1 MLSEGTEVPSF
12 VLPGYHDGE
21 ITEFALDEFVGEDV
35 LVLAFYPMD
44 FSPTCTEELCSLR
57 DIDLLTLMDDV
68 TILGISRDSV
78 HSHRAFAEQNG
89 LEFPLLTDSIGEV
102 AEEFGVLHAE
112 LEGQQRIPKRA
123 LFVVD
128 DRGTIQ
134 YAWKTEHPN
143 VQPDLQAVREA
154 IDGIQDDRTA
164 AERYGRAYRHY
175 TYGRSEFENALG
187 AYDRDQWGD
196 AAGRFEEAAAYFD
209 TASDA
214 FASARRFAETDDV
227 RTLATT
233 AQAASDDFGQAAN
246 WLGEAARHYDD
257 GNDDLAAEYEADAQR
272 PHRSARN
279 AGELRDPEALPVD
292 PDDISTE

>member
-1 MLSEGTEVPSF
+1 MLSEGTEAPSF

-21 ITEFALDEFVGEDV
+21 VTEFALDDFVGEDV

-44 FSPTCTEELCSLR
+44 FSPACTDELCSLR

-78 HSHRAFAEQNG
+78 HSHRAFAEANA
-89 LEFPLLTDSIGEV
+89 LEFPLLTDSIGAV
-102 AEEFGVLHAE
+102 AEEYGVLHEE
-112 LEGQQRIPKRA
+112 LDDHQRIPKRA
-123 LFVVD
+123 IFVVD

-134 YAWKTEHPN
+134 YAWHTEDPS
-143 VQPDLQAVREA
+143 VQPELDAVRDA

-187 AYDRDQWGD
+187 AYDREQWPD

-209 TASDA
+209 SASTAFS
-214 FASARRFAETDDV
+214 SARRFAETEAV
-227 RTLATT
+227 RSLATT
-233 AQAASDDFGQAAN
+233 AQAAADDFRQTASWLELAAQHR
-246 WLGEAARHYDD
+246 ED
-257 GNDDLAAEYEADAQR
+257 GNDDLAAEYDEDAQR

-279 AGELRDPEALPVD
+279 AGELCEPDDLPV
-292 PDDISTE
+292 E